1 VKRRNL
7 HNFCLFA
14 ILMLIFLLPITS
26 LAIGVG
32 DINADFQRCEKLQKQ
47 LSSVLELKKRG
58 LTESDAA
65 FLYLFI
71 TEKLEEI
78 EEILKE
84 KEDLLNELMEIAVSK
99 EDPEND
105 ADFLRL
111 KDEIEELDLEIAKLE
126 LGILKEIKEIIV
138 GDEISFGDFIKK
150 KLERVGRE
158 VGVKLPSFELPQK
171 LEEFLSEIE
180 SPVKKGIEK
189 GKARMI
195 HVAFKKIVTD
205 DLLNTLKIIGKVE
218 EK

>member
-1 VKRRNL
+1 MTVFDKIML
-7 HNFCLFA
+7 PGTFVIFCLE
-14 ILMLIFLLPITS
+14 P
-26 LAIGVG
+26 
-32 DINADFQRCEKLQKQ
+32 DFQRCEKLQKQ

-126 LGILKEIKEIIV
+126 LEILKEIKEIIV

-180 SPVKKGIEK
+180 TPVKKGIEK

-195 HVAFKKIVTD
+195 HMAFKAIVTD